1 MQCTDRFASRRSSL
15 GNVALIQP
23 GYSSRSRVDGSSE
36 GTHRLVQAKDV
47 SPDGVILWDEVV
59 SFHPERAP
67 DLYQIRPD
75 DILILARGRNHRATL
90 VSDCRPRALAS
101 SVFYILRP
109 TRDRVTPS
117 YLEWWLNLPEVQSQI
132 NAVSRGTGI
141 AYLQRQS
148 LAEISVDLPPMDVQK
163 KIDAVVSLRRRRN
176 VLQTH
181 LDLKRRELIDA
192 VCKRAASD
200 GKVLNQ

>member
-1 MQCTDRFASRRSSL
+1 
-15 GNVALIQP
+15 
-23 GYSSRSRVDGSSE
+23 
-36 GTHRLVQAKDV
+36 
-47 SPDGVILWDEVV
+47 
-59 SFHPERAP
+59 
-67 DLYQIRPD
+67 
-75 DILILARGRNHRATL
+75 LARGRNHRATL
-90 VSDCRPRALAS
+90 VTDWRPRALAS

-181 LDLKRRELIDA
+181 LELKRRELIDA
-192 VCKRAASD
+192 ICKRAASD